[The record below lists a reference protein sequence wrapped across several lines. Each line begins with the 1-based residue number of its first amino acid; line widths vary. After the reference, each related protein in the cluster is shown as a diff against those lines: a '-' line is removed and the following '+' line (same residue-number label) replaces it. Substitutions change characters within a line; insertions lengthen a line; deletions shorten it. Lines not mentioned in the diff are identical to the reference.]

1 MFSKSQKSARLASS
15 AAVDMVFSGYIL
27 GGTIVYMQSDH
38 IATAFGR
45 VLREQRETRGIS
57 QEDLA
62 LSADVDRSFVSQME
76 RGIRQPTLTTLVKLC
91 KALGVQPST
100 LIGRMERL
108 LD

>member
-1 MFSKSQKSARLASS
+1 MHGEMALAN
-15 AAVDMVFSGYIL
+15 
-27 GGTIVYMQSDH
+27 DH

-91 KALGVQPST
+91 KALGVSPST
-100 LIGRMERL
+100 LVGRMERL

>member
-1 MFSKSQKSARLASS
+1 
-15 AAVDMVFSGYIL
+15 MVVVGYIPWTL
-27 GGTIVYMQSDH
+27 SLKEKNHLRRYMQSDH

-62 LSADVDRSFVSQME
+62 LNADVDRSFVSQME

-91 KALGVQPST
+91 RALGVAPST
-100 LIGRMERL
+100 IVGRMERL